1 MISQPSL
8 LPTTLSLT
16 KKTKVML
23 FSTTQLS
30 RVHHLEEHSIH
41 LHANGVQLKQTNNT
55 LLLGTVMQQN
65 LKWNDDVNR
74 KISGCYAI
82 LSVLRKLKYLAPY
95 NIRKQLAESLV
106 LSKLDYNDVVCDPV
120 PDYLLKRLQRMQLAV
135 VGFVLRKYAN
145 MSDILSLGWLPVV
158 ERRDYNL
165 AKLVFKA
172 IRSSDWPS
180 YLKLDEYEP

>member
-1 MISQPSL
+1 
-8 LPTTLSLT
+8 
-16 KKTKVML
+16 ML

-41 LHANGVQLKQTNNT
+41 LHANGVELKQTNNT

-106 LSKLDYNDVVCDPV
+106 LSKLDYNDAVCSTV
-120 PDYLLKRLQRMQLAV
+120 PGLLWGGK
-135 VGFVLRKYAN
+135 
-145 MSDILSLGWLPVV
+145 SP
-158 ERRDYNL
+158 
-165 AKLVFKA
+165 
-172 IRSSDWPS
+172 
-180 YLKLDEYEP
+180 